1 MQSSFVLSLANGGKD
16 MRLAR
21 NVKGLSRLGLVLLLV
36 ISFLLGAILSYVFT
50 LGFYASNEYRIPSQ
64 NTVALQSVNFFT
76 ENATFFNATVFNP
89 TFSPSNVTVQ
99 RIEVIT
105 ADGKVH
111 STVTPYLPLSLN
123 VGASR
128 TLQCF
133 WDWGNYTG
141 QSVYV
146 NVIPQNGLGSNLKA
160 VTPSMNLTIMSV
172 NFLPSVTAHNF
183 TVSIRNAGS
192 PIPLDV
198 NNILVNGFESLTIPS
213 LTQPLALSNA
223 TDALPVNLT
232 ISHDWVDLQG
242 QSVTISAETVQGFTA
257 YKTITAPSV
266 TSVISINAIFNA
278 SNTNQFNVTLL
289 NAFSDAILEV
299 NEVTA
304 SVGGNITVIAPAN
317 WTAYPS
323 TKLELHAP
331 TTIVCIWDWNSYR
344 GQSVVVTVGTVQG
357 FQMAKQVSLPS

>member
-1 MQSSFVLSLANGGKD
+1 

-36 ISFLLGAILSYVFT
+36 ISFLLGAILSYVYT
-50 LGFYASNEYRIPSQ
+50 LGFYAGNEYKIPAQ

-99 RIEVIT
+99 KIEVIT

-111 STVTPYLPLSLN
+111 STVTPYLPLSLQI
-123 VGASR
+123 GASR

-141 QSVYV
+141 QSVSV
-146 NVIPQNGLGSNLKA
+146 NAIPQNGLGSNLQA
-160 VTPSMNLTIMSV
+160 VTPSMNLSIMSV
-172 NFLPSVTAHNF
+172 NFFPSITAHNF
-183 TVSIRNAGS
+183 TTSIRNSGS

-198 NNILVNGFESLTIPS
+198 NRILVNGFESLTVPA
-213 LTQPLALSNA
+213 LTQPLAVSNA
-223 TDALPVNLT
+223 TDAVPVNLT

-242 QSVTISAETVQGFTA
+242 QSVTVSVETVQGYTA

-266 TSVISINAIFNA
+266 TSAISINAIFNA

-289 NAFSDAILEV
+289 NAFSGAVLDV

-304 SVGGNITVIAPAN
+304 SVGGNITVIPPAN
-317 WTAYPS
+317 WTASPS
-323 TKLELHAP
+323 TKLELHVP
-331 TTIVCIWDWNSYR
+331 TIIVCTWDWSGFR
-344 GQSVVVTVGTVQG
+344 GQSVVVNVGTVQG
-357 FQMAKQVSLPS
+357 FQMAKPVTLPS